1 MRTRGSPISENCT
14 GIDVPFPEAITGGVI
29 SLSETGVFIRAH
41 RVLVLLEYTDKWL
54 VKCKCSMMVMVTE
67 ERKITAELGIADII
81 YYRI

>member
-1 MRTRGSPISENCT
+1 M
-14 GIDVPFPEAITGGVI
+14 
-29 SLSETGVFIRAH
+29 
-41 RVLVLLEYTDKWL
+41 VLLEYTDKWL